1 MKPERLSAAQVRPL
15 GLNKPIPF
23 EYSLCV
29 KVEGHDHIKV
39 LNVVK
44 EGDVIRHLNNSSKES
59 HARAAIKIVGGRN
72 VAQMFLNLN
81 IQLIVIR
88 NFYGCFDEGF
98 RHFLALRQDK
108 VSYIAIIFS

>member
-29 KVEGHDHIKV
+29 KVEGHDHIKA

-44 EGDVIRHLNNSSKES
+44 EGDVIRHLNNSST
-59 HARAAIKIVGGRN
+59 
-72 VAQMFLNLN
+72 
-81 IQLIVIR
+81 
-88 NFYGCFDEGF
+88 
-98 RHFLALRQDK
+98 RHTP
-108 VSYIAIIFS
+108 I

>member
-1 MKPERLSAAQVRPL
+1 MKPERISEAQVRPL
-15 GLNKPIPF
+15 VLNKTIQF
-23 EYSLCV
+23 EYSICV

-81 IQLIVIR
+81 IQLLVI
-88 NFYGCFDEGF
+88 
-98 RHFLALRQDK
+98 
-108 VSYIAIIFS
+108 

>member
-29 KVEGHDHIKV
+29 KVEGHDHIKA

-44 EGDVIRHLNNSSKES
+44 DCLLYTSASQRRDIVAVGSS
-59 HARAAIKIVGGRN
+59 IPD
-72 VAQMFLNLN
+72 FLEL
-81 IQLIVIR
+81 LIVS
-88 NFYGCFDEGF
+88 
-98 RHFLALRQDK
+98 RQLLVVVVLGGK
-108 VSYIAIIFS
+108 YL